1 MHSVQEA
8 MVRSPKLLSMLALSI
23 SLLGMTTIASHAATL
38 QFSLTS
44 DHCDGGC
51 LTGQTSGGTITI
63 TDVSGGVSVNVT
75 LLNGNE
81 FVHTGFDT
89 DFGFNLTGTPTIT
102 FSNVTTGFAPN
113 ANPETAGSL
122 HMDGTGF
129 FQYGVQCTGCGPGG
143 SSPLS
148 GPLSFDIT
156 GAGLSVLSL
165 IENASGQFFAVDLM
179 SGTTGNTGAV
189 DASVLSPVPLPPAA
203 LLFGTALVGLG
214 VLGRRRRSNAQA

>member
-1 MHSVQEA
+1 M
-8 MVRSPKLLSMLALSI
+8 RSAKLLSMLALSI

-102 FSNVTTGFAPN
+102 FSGVTSGFAPN

-122 HMDGTGF
+122 HMDGTGY
-129 FQYGVQCTGCGPGG
+129 FQYGVQCTACGSGG
-143 SSPLS
+143 SNPQT
-148 GPLSFDIT
+148 GPLNFTVTATGLTVASFIQ
-156 GAGLSVLSL
+156 
-165 IENASGQFFAVDLM
+165 NATGQFFAVDLI
-179 SGTTGNTGAV
+179 SATTGKTGGV
-189 DASVLSPVPLPPAA
+189 DASVVSSVPLPPAA

-214 VLGRRRRSNAQA
+214 ILGRRRRSNAQA